1 MSDLL
6 LPEGLTVEA
15 ASSALQRRFAIR
27 ERELTETE
35 RTFYDTFD
43 GLLHADGLVATHQ
56 DGHFYVGDSYEIPW
70 PTAPRRLLA
79 NELSASPMRDAL
91 EPVIGVRALLPRARL
106 RIRVHAFD
114 VLNRDD
120 KTIARIALEEPMLV
134 SSERRLVALRPRVR
148 LTPVRGYD
156 RQCARV
162 RKTVERELG
171 FEQAQQPLADEAVI
185 ADGRLLEGISSKPTV
200 KLRGRQPAVLA
211 VTGVLERLWEV
222 IDANLAG
229 TLADLDSE
237 FLHDFRVAIRRSR
250 AVQRELKPALPVEQ
264 LERFRAEF
272 KWLQQV
278 TGDARDMDVYV
289 GDFELMRSLVPEDFR
304 GDLQPLLGVLG
315 AHRLTARREMVRA
328 LRSDR
333 ARELWEQWPEFL
345 YALRAERIASGPAG
359 AEAIRP
365 LAGDRIAKLYR
376 RMVRMGGAIDDHS
389 AAEALHALRKKGKEL
404 RYMLE
409 LFGAELFPS
418 RVIKPMVKTL
428 KGLQDVLG
436 RHQDREVQAATVR
449 GLREEVASLPGGPEA
464 LMAMG
469 LLVEGIIEDQAVAR
483 AEFNDRFAKFASKRQ
498 RKLVKDTFR

>member
-6 LPEGLTVEA
+6 LPEGTTVQA
-15 ASSALQRRFAIR
+15 ASDALSRHFTLR
-27 ERELTETE
+27 ERGLTETE

-43 GLLHADGLVATHQ
+43 GLLHGDGLVATHT
-56 DGHFYVGDSYEIPW
+56 DGHFSVGERYEVPW
-70 PTAPRRLLA
+70 PTPPRRLLA
-79 NELSASPMRDAL
+79 NELPPSPLRDAL
-91 EPVIGVRALLPRARL
+91 EPVIGVRALLPRARV
-106 RIRVHAFD
+106 RSRVHPFD
-114 VLNRDD
+114 VLNRDG
-120 KTIARIALEEPMLV
+120 KTIGRIALEEPLLV
-134 SSERRLVALRPRVR
+134 GSERRLVALRSRVR
-148 LTPVRGYD
+148 LTGVRGYD

-162 RKTVERELG
+162 RKAVERELG
-171 FEQAQQPLADEAVI
+171 FERAQQPLADEAVI
-185 ADGRLLEGISSKPTV
+185 ADGGLLEGISSKPTV

-222 IDANLAG
+222 VDANLAG
-229 TLADLDSE
+229 TIADLDSE

-250 AVQRELKPALPVEQ
+250 AVQRQLKPALPAEQ

-272 KWLQQV
+272 KWIQQV

-289 GDFELMRSLVPEDFR
+289 ADFDPMRSLVAEDFR
-304 GDLQPLLGVLG
+304 ADLEPLLGVLR
-315 AHRLTARREMVRA
+315 AHRLSARREMARE

-345 YALRAERIASGPAG
+345 HALRAEQIAPGPAG
-359 AEAIRP
+359 AEKIGP
-365 LAGDRIAKLYR
+365 MAGDRIARLYR
-376 RMVRMGGAIDDHS
+376 RMVRTGDAIDDRS
-389 AAEALHALRKKGKEL
+389 PPAALHELRKKGKEL

-449 GLREEVASLPGGPEA
+449 SLREEVAALPGGPEA

-469 LLVEGIIEDQAVAR
+469 LLVEGIVEDQGLAR
-483 AEFNDRFAKFASKRQ
+483 AEFTARFAKFASKRQ
-498 RKLVKDTFR
+498 RKLVKETFG